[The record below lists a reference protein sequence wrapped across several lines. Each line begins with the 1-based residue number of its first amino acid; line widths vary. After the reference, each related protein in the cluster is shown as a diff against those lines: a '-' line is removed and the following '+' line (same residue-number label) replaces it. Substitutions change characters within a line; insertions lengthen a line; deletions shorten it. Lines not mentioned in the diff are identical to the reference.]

1 MKLLVSVATAAVVA
15 TMLHSAAGAQAPQPP
30 PQPPPQGAPQ
40 TPPQTPPGAAAPTTQ
55 AEQQITIVGCVQK
68 ESDYRQAQNKGRGG
82 PAGTGVSTGDEF
94 VLTNASMATQGL
106 KSEAAPADSA
116 FELTGANEEKVKDFV
131 GKRVQI
137 TGKLKAAEVGAAGRP
152 TGGATAGTPPSGVDV
167 ASKDLK
173 LRELEVVSVAAATGT
188 CTP

>member
-1 MKLLVSVATAAVVA
+1 M
-15 TMLHSAAGAQAPQPP
+15 
-30 PQPPPQGAPQ
+30 
-40 TPPQTPPGAAAPTTQ
+40 
-55 AEQQITIVGCVQK
+55 VQK

-82 PAGTGVSTGDEF
+82 PGGTGVSTGDEF

-106 KSEAAPADSA
+106 KSDAAAADTA

-173 LRELEVVSVAAATGT
+173 LRELEVVSVAPATGT

>member
-1 MKLLVSVATAAVVA
+1 LVSVAAAAVVA
-15 TMLHSAAGAQAPQPP
+15 TMLHTSAGAQAPQTP

-40 TPPQTPPGAAAPTTQ
+40 TPPQTPPATPPRATAPTTQ
-55 AEQQITIVGCVQK
+55 PDQVTLVGCIQK
-68 ESDYRQAQNKGRGG
+68 ESEYRQAQDKGKGG
-82 PAGTGVSTGDEF
+82 AGTGIGTGDEF

-106 KSEAAPADSA
+106 KSETAVPATA
-116 FELTGANEEKVKDFV
+116 FELTGANEEKVKEFV

-137 TGKLKAAEVGAAGRP
+137 TGKLKAAEMGAAGRP
-152 TGGATAGTPPSGVDV
+152 TGGATAGAPPSGVDA

-173 LRELEVVSVAAATGT
+173 LRELEVISVSAASGT

>member
-1 MKLLVSVATAAVVA
+1 MKLLVSVATAIVVA
-15 TMLHSAAGAQAPQPP
+15 TMLHTAPGAQAPQPP

-55 AEQQITIVGCVQK
+55 AEQQITIVGCVQ
-68 ESDYRQAQNKGRGG
+68 RNRTTARRRTRVVVGR
-82 PAGTGVSTGDEF
+82 PAPASVPGDEF

-106 KSEAAPADSA
+106 KSEAAAADSA

-137 TGKLKAAEVGAAGRP
+137 TGKLKAAEVDAAGRP